1 MYGAVRQRAPSS
13 TQITGVVVTV
23 LAVVGVGYGVM
34 NGAGTT
40 LFDALEGKMTVAT
53 LPPDTVE
60 EIVEP
65 PKFGEPDEIGL
76 DVAGPLA
83 GPDEVFTF
91 KDDVITGTTGTTAG
105 AGTLVF
111 TPPPIKVGKPRLLAM
126 DKPPYPAG
134 ELRRQHQGIT
144 GLELC
149 VSDKGLVTSAA
160 VISSAG
166 YPLLDEAALKWV
178 RDARFSA
185 GTLDGQPQAM
195 CGHRVAYEWRI
206 EGAR

>member
-1 MYGAVRQRAPSS
+1 MRQRAPNS
-13 TQITGVVVTV
+13 TQITGVIVTA

-34 NGAGTT
+34 NGIGTT

-53 LPPDTVE
+53 LPPDRVE
-60 EIVEP
+60 ETVEP

-76 DVAGPLA
+76 DAAGPLA
-83 GPDEVFTF
+83 GPDEVFKF
-91 KDDVITGTTGTTAG
+91 DDDVISGTIETASTTGSG
-105 AGTLVF
+105 ALVF

-126 DKPPYPAG
+126 DKPPYPAR
-134 ELRRQHQGIT
+134 ELRAQHQGIS

-149 VSDKGLVTSAA
+149 ISDKGLVTSAA

-206 EGAR
+206 EGSR